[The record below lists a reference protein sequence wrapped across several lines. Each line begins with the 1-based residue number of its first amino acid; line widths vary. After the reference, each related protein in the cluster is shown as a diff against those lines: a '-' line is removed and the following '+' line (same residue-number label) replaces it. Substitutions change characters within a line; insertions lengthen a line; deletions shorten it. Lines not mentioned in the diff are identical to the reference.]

1 SGGAMNAIELL
12 TQDHEQ
18 VMDLFDQIEAFDED
32 NDAGSESGNREQIY
46 KQISEA
52 LSKHTEIE
60 EKVFN
65 PALEKFDE
73 ARDVI
78 TQPFA
83 EHKEVEQLLAEI
95 DQLAIDDEEFLDSVG
110 ELRDKVEQHVDEEEG
125 EIFPKAKELCG
136 KQQLEAMGSQ
146 MEQMKRGK
154 SAQATK
160 RK

>member
-1 SGGAMNAIELL
+1 MNAIELL

-18 VMDLFDQIEAFDED
+18 VMDLFDQIEAFDEGS
-32 NDAGSESGNREQIY
+32 DAGSESGNREQIY
-46 KQISEA
+46 KQVSEA

-60 EKVFN
+60 EKVFY

-73 ARDVI
+73 ARDFI
-78 TQPFA
+78 KQAFA
-83 EHKEVEQLLAEI
+83 EHKQVEQLLAEI
-95 DQLAIDDEEFLDSVG
+95 DQLPIDDEEFLDSVG

-125 EIFPKAKELCG
+125 EIFSKAQELCG
-136 KQQLEAMGSQ
+136 KQQLEAMGIQ

-160 RK
+160 PK